1 MSSGVNVNQFSQQIK
16 AVYDRANTLYRR
28 TEEPHQQELLE
39 DSLEEL
45 RIALEELQIAEEE
58 LLQQNEDLAAARQAV
73 ELERL
78 RYQELF
84 EFAPDGYLVTDAHG
98 TIREANRAAAGL
110 LNVSANFLVGKP
122 LINFVPNEE
131 RQTFR
136 TNLDRLHQL
145 DRVQEWE
152 VRLKP
157 RDGSDFDAALSV
169 VTVRDAKGKPVSWRW
184 QLRDITVRKQTE
196 EQIRKIQLQNL
207 QLQEAE
213 RVKSQFL
220 AIMSHELRTP
230 MNAIIGFSQLLLR
243 HPHYQLAPKQVNM
256 VERILNGGRHLLTLI
271 DDILSFS
278 KLESGAL
285 KLNLEE
291 LNLVELITTTAE
303 ELRCLTEQKNLDLQ
317 ANLSL
322 HNPQVVNDSTR
333 LRQILVNLLS
343 NAIKFTESG
352 SVFLEVWELS
362 DERVAIA
369 VKDTGIG
376 IPQDD
381 LEHIFLEFRQVN
393 QTITRSHGGTGL
405 GLAITHRLV
414 AVMKGTIKVESQLG
428 QGSTFRV
435 ELPRRVGSGE

>member
-1 MSSGVNVNQFSQQIK
+1 
-16 AVYDRANTLYRR
+16 
-28 TEEPHQQELLE
+28 
-39 DSLEEL
+39 
-45 RIALEELQIAEEE
+45 
-58 LLQQNEDLAAARQAV
+58 
-73 ELERL
+73 
-78 RYQELF
+78 
-84 EFAPDGYLVTDAHG
+84 
-98 TIREANRAAAGL
+98 
-110 LNVSANFLVGKP
+110 
-122 LINFVPNEE
+122 
-131 RQTFR
+131 
-136 TNLDRLHQL
+136 
-145 DRVQEWE
+145 
-152 VRLKP
+152 
-157 RDGSDFDAALSV
+157 
-169 VTVRDAKGKPVSWRW
+169 
-184 QLRDITVRKQTE
+184 
-196 EQIRKIQLQNL
+196 
-207 QLQEAE
+207 
-213 RVKSQFL
+213 
-220 AIMSHELRTP
+220 
-230 MNAIIGFSQLLLR
+230 
-243 HPHYQLAPKQVNM
+243 M